1 MAKKLLLSLDYVPE
15 FDFEVV
21 GIFSSLRDYR
31 LCFELNRAMN
41 LNFCRTP
48 DLQVILD
55 KNGGLGEFATFFYF
69 SENSEEFYLVSNRC
83 SNGHF
88 IPEMKQTDYFLVIK
102 NRSRYTTISNV
113 LDTLK
118 TIRNL
123 SSALQIDLAALKSAE
138 NFILL
143 EPVQEK

>member
-1 MAKKLLLSLDYVPE
+1 MAKKLLFSLDYVPD
-15 FDFEVV
+15 FDFEVI

-31 LCFELNRAMN
+31 LCFELNRAMG

-55 KNGGLGEFATFFYF
+55 KNGVLGEFATFFVL
-69 SENSEEFYLVSNRC
+69 SENSEELYLVANRC

-102 NRSRYTTISNV
+102 NRSRYTTIPDV
-113 LDTLK
+113 LETLK
-118 TIRNL
+118 NIRNL
-123 SSALQIDLAALKSAE
+123 SSAQQIDLSTLKSAE

-143 EPVQEK
+143 EPVQQK